1 MKKIALTSLLAV
13 AMASAAH
20 ASVNVI
26 DGNPL
31 YMPTKG
37 HFYSETSLSSN
48 TNNVDEW
55 ALGENFGYGIL
66 DNLAVSVKTS
76 FSESY
81 WFKGMKGY
89 QRASTQRPYDG
100 NGNAWNELGAD
111 ITWRVIG
118 DKAWKL
124 DVMGGFEMDPVWG
137 DHIPFLDK
145 DYTLYTWTAGVRG
158 GYVTNDWTLSAHA
171 NFIYMNTEAFN
182 WGDDD
187 AKYIDKYGKE
197 SEYWANHTLNFGVA
211 GHWTM
216 SDTWSVIAALDYY
229 KIMDRYNEAVT
240 MDRIKSTTSKGY
252 WDLTLGLN
260 MNIDP
265 TKYIGAYVTKTMR
278 RGNDGYLDVSDG
290 LSWEYGSRFYGGYGY
305 KFGLKFGI
313 DF

>member
-20 ASVNVI
+20 ASINVI

-37 HFYSETSLSSN
+37 HFYSETSLSSD

-55 ALGENFGYGIL
+55 ALGEKFGYGIT
-66 DNLAVSVKTS
+66 DRLAVSVNTS
-76 FSESY
+76 MSESY
-81 WFKGMKGY
+81 WFKGVKANEENVGL
-89 QRASTQRPYDG
+89 G
-100 NGNAWNELGAD
+100 NSWNELGAD
-111 ITWRVIG
+111 VTWRIIN

-137 DHIPFLDK
+137 DHVPFMDK
-145 DYTLYTWTAGVRG
+145 DSTLYAWTAGVRG
-158 GYVTNDWTLSAHA
+158 GYVTNDWTLAAHL

-187 AKYIDKYGKE
+187 AKYYGE
-197 SEYWANHTLNFGVA
+197 DFWANHMLNFGVA

-216 SDTWSVIAALDYY
+216 SDTWSAIASLDYY
-229 KIMDRYNEAVT
+229 KIMDHYNDVNN
-240 MDRIKSTTSKGY
+240 KGY
-252 WDLTLGLN
+252 WDLTVGLN

-265 TKYIGAYVTKTMR
+265 TKYVGAYLTKTMTR
-278 RGNDGYLDVSDG
+278 EQDGGLDVDDYDGYG
-290 LSWEYGSRFYGGYGY
+290 
-305 KFGLKFGI
+305 FGVKFGI

>member
-13 AMASAAH
+13 VAASAAH
-20 ASVNVI
+20 ASINVI

-31 YMPTKG
+31 YMPAKG
-37 HFYSETSLSSN
+37 HFYSETALSSN

-55 ALGENFGYGIL
+55 ALGENFGYGIT
-66 DNLAVSVKTS
+66 DRLAVSVNTS
-76 FSESY
+76 VSEAY
-81 WFKGMKGY
+81 WFKGVKGY
-89 QRASTQRPYDG
+89 NEDPRQGEPYSG

-111 ITWRVIG
+111 ITWRVIN

-124 DVMGGFEMDPVWG
+124 DVMGGFEMDPIWG

-145 DYTLYTWTAGVRG
+145 DATMYKWAAGVRG

-187 AKYIDKYGKE
+187 AKYINKYGE
-197 SEYWANHTLNFGVA
+197 EGEYWANHILNLGVA

-216 SDTWSVIAALDYY
+216 SDTWSAIASLDYY
-229 KIMDRYNEAVT
+229 KVLDRYNEAVV
-240 MDRIKSTTSKGY
+240 DYESNKGY

-265 TKYIGAYVTKTMR
+265 TKYVGAYVTKTMM
-278 RGNDGYLDVSDG
+278 RGENGYLDVNDWAG
-290 LSWEYGSRFYGGYGY
+290 EGYG
-305 KFGLKFGI
+305 FGLKFGI